1 MAEPLR
7 PDPQSAP
14 AQSHAPDLGP
24 GTHWLLAVNL
34 IAAWRGTGGVH
45 RQTVVAQ
52 RLIELADEGGA
63 AAVERAALGLT
74 DVAGTLLELYA
85 ACVGASPGDILDEVA
100 GLMGD
105 KSAWG

>member
-14 AQSHAPDLGP
+14 TQSHAPDLGP

-52 RLIELADEGGA
+52 RVIE
-63 AAVERAALGLT
+63 
-74 DVAGTLLELYA
+74 
-85 ACVGASPGDILDEVA
+85 
-100 GLMGD
+100 
-105 KSAWG
+105 